1 MNNSPSLNN
10 LRILDLTRI
19 WAGPLGTRTLGDF
32 GADVIKVSDP
42 RNPISSEAHV
52 NEKLNRNKK
61 NIALRLDTKK
71 GRDIFLELVRISDVL
86 VENYRPRVMRNF
98 NLTYDDIKKVNP
110 NIIMCSMPGFG
121 LDGPYSEFPAFGS
134 TAEAMSG
141 IVSMMGYEENHPIQ
155 TGMSYAD
162 PVSAINLV
170 GTLLT
175 YARHRSI
182 TGEGCF
188 IEIDL
193 SDSPL
198 GGIGEYIV
206 ANSVTGYQRPIQGNS
221 HEQFSPHDAFPSKN
235 TDEWIA
241 ISITT
246 ENEWGKFK
254 EITSIES
261 LNDSKFSSFKSRK
274 KHEEDLY
281 EIISKWTQ
289 KFSSTELMEL
299 LQQNEIPAG
308 RLSNYHQILS
318 DPHLNSREYFVDFS
332 DINQRYD
339 GQAIPGHQLSK
350 EKWTPMDELGK
361 SSKYILRNYLGYT
374 QSEIDSLEEEEI
386 IKPTTGDYFI

>member
-274 KHEEDLY
+274 K
-281 EIISKWTQ
+281 T
-289 KFSSTELMEL
+289 
-299 LQQNEIPAG
+299 
-308 RLSNYHQILS
+308 
-318 DPHLNSREYFVDFS
+318 
-332 DINQRYD
+332 
-339 GQAIPGHQLSK
+339 
-350 EKWTPMDELGK
+350 
-361 SSKYILRNYLGYT
+361 
-374 QSEIDSLEEEEI
+374 
-386 IKPTTGDYFI
+386 

>member
-141 IVSMMGYEENHPIQ
+141 IVSMMGY
-155 TGMSYAD
+155 
-162 PVSAINLV
+162 
-170 GTLLT
+170 
-175 YARHRSI
+175 
-182 TGEGCF
+182 
-188 IEIDL
+188 
-193 SDSPL
+193 
-198 GGIGEYIV
+198 
-206 ANSVTGYQRPIQGNS
+206 
-221 HEQFSPHDAFPSKN
+221 
-235 TDEWIA
+235 
-241 ISITT
+241 
-246 ENEWGKFK
+246 
-254 EITSIES
+254 
-261 LNDSKFSSFKSRK
+261 
-274 KHEEDLY
+274 
-281 EIISKWTQ
+281 
-289 KFSSTELMEL
+289 
-299 LQQNEIPAG
+299 
-308 RLSNYHQILS
+308 
-318 DPHLNSREYFVDFS
+318 
-332 DINQRYD
+332 
-339 GQAIPGHQLSK
+339 
-350 EKWTPMDELGK
+350 
-361 SSKYILRNYLGYT
+361 
-374 QSEIDSLEEEEI
+374 
-386 IKPTTGDYFI
+386 